1 MLSNT
6 IINQW
11 GYLLRIF
18 SSFDEFPVFASTEE
32 GQPGRSP
39 SFSVEFVVGKFFRI
53 GKKSTKKFEENK
65 VQLYPHFFITKNSVS
80 WSFLGQ
86 IHIYCIEPVL
96 PQIQNWRWETVR
108 MLSAQ
113 QWFFALKTQWKAEL
127 CTVQTTKHK
136 TLLELTCILGSPQV
150 VSIIFY
156 SFFSDILTSKCISFS
171 VFTTAAH

>member
-1 MLSNT
+1 MLKLRWKPSRGLQFEFIPRSIKNREQQMLSNT

-96 PQIQNWRWETVR
+96 PQIQN
-108 MLSAQ
+108 
-113 QWFFALKTQWKAEL
+113 
-127 CTVQTTKHK
+127 
-136 TLLELTCILGSPQV
+136 
-150 VSIIFY
+150 
-156 SFFSDILTSKCISFS
+156 
-171 VFTTAAH
+171 

>member
-53 GKKSTKKFEENK
+53 GKN
-65 VQLYPHFFITKNSVS
+65 
-80 WSFLGQ
+80 
-86 IHIYCIEPVL
+86 
-96 PQIQNWRWETVR
+96 
-108 MLSAQ
+108 
-113 QWFFALKTQWKAEL
+113 
-127 CTVQTTKHK
+127 
-136 TLLELTCILGSPQV
+136 LLRNL
-150 VSIIFY
+150 
-156 SFFSDILTSKCISFS
+156 
-171 VFTTAAH
+171 